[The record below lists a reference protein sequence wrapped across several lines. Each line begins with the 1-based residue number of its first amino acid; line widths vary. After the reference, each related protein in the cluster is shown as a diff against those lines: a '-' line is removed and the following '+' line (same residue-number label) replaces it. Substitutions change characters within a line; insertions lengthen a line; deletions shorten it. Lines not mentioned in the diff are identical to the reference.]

1 MLGDVVTI
9 VMPDKE
15 SLKKELVKVIS
26 NGNMNLKRNEENILN
41 LLANSKGMILD
52 NVELIDNL

>member
-1 MLGDVVTI
+1 MGDVVTI

>member
-1 MLGDVVTI
+1 
-9 VMPDKE
+9 MPDKE